1 MPCHLFRQTRRSQV
15 ASTNYFGEYLC
26 ADTERYLAEPAKRPG
41 RSEFARDRARILH
54 SAALRRLAAKTQVE
68 VPWESDFARTRLS
81 HSLECGQVGRELGAA
96 LGADPDLVESAC
108 LAHDLG
114 HPPFGHNGEVAL
126 EEAAQD
132 CGGFEGNAQSF
143 RILTRLEA
151 KSVDAEGASIGLNLS
166 RATLDGASKY
176 PWTRATNSKKFGVY
190 DDDRAIFDWMRAGR
204 VGTESSIEAQ
214 IMDWSDDVAYSVHD
228 LEDALV
234 AERFP
239 LAALSDTSEQR
250 DVARV
255 ALESYAAD
263 STENELQAAFGR
275 LTALPYWPSNFA
287 GTHRDHAALKDLTSQ
302 LIGRFAL
309 AAERETRVKWGSG
322 SLIRF
327 GASLEVPREERIE
340 VAVLKAIAA
349 HYVMRSDIAQARYSE
364 QRILIHELVEAL
376 WQGGPSALEPT
387 FHASWD
393 DAANDGERR
402 RVVIDQVASL
412 TDVGARLLHGRLTG
426 RGE

>member
-1 MPCHLFRQTRRSQV
+1 M
-15 ASTNYFGEYLC
+15 ASTNYFGEYLS

-151 KSVDAEGASIGLNLS
+151 KSVDVEGASIGLNLS

-275 LTALPYWPSNFA
+275 LTALPYWPSNFS

-309 AAERETRVKWGSG
+309 AAERETRAKWGSG